1 MRILKSEEVWEMAC
15 VPNVSVLRNFF
26 TDFQKKDTVRFVR
39 YGLDMLGHCGNAFC
53 SWSMSFPLQD
63 LTTFGARLGQFIL
76 RSMSH
81 GMPWVSWVII
91 GRATF
96 E

>member
-15 VPNVSVLRNFF
+15 VPNVSVLRNFI

-39 YGLDMLGHCGNAFC
+39 YGLDVLGHCGNAFC

-63 LTTFGARLGQFIL
+63 LTRWCQAWSVYFTKQ
-76 RSMSH
+76 H
-81 GMPWVSWVII
+81 EPWVIMGHHRSGHI
-91 GRATF
+91 
-96 E
+96 